1 MAVTAEEEGARRFPP
16 RAARAGRAY
25 IGSFTSA
32 GGHGITTTAVDPATG
47 ALTVLG
53 ATDAVQDPSFLALS
67 ADGAVLYAV
76 SQSSANGAA
85 GAFSLKDHAMPQLL
99 GRTVPVGGGAPTHLS
114 LHRGHL
120 LTADYATGTV
130 SVLSLDDDGGLGELR
145 CVLEHEGDGP
155 DKERQSGPHAHMVL
169 PDPSGRWVVSADLGT
184 DSVRICELDVSTGEL
199 EIERELGLRSGAGP
213 RHLTFHP
220 RGDRAYVVNE
230 LESVVTVCHWDA
242 EAGRLRPVA
251 EVPVVPSDAEGPN
264 YPAELVVSADGRFAW
279 VANRGHNS
287 IAVLSVDESG
297 DLLELLETVDCGG
310 DWPRHLTLDP
320 SGRRL
325 YAANER
331 SGDVTWFD
339 VDPDTGTPKPAGS
352 LPVTAASCVVFG

>member
-1 MAVTAEEEGARRFPP
+1 MAAH
-16 RAARAGRAY
+16 AY

-32 GGHGITTTAVDPATG
+32 GGRGVTTAAVDPATG
-47 ALTVLG
+47 SLTALG
-53 ATDAVQDPSFLALS
+53 ATDAVADPSFLALS
-67 ADGAVLYAV
+67 GDGRVLYAV
-76 SQSSANGAA
+76 SERGEEGAA
-85 GAFSLKDHAMPQLL
+85 AAFSLRDPGVPGPL
-99 GRTVPVGGGAPTHLS
+99 GAAVPVGGGAPTHLC
-114 LHRGHL
+114 LYKGHL
-120 LTADYATGTV
+120 LTANYATGSV
-130 SVLSLDDDGGLGELR
+130 SVLSLNEDGSVGTLR
-145 CVLEHEGDGP
+145 SVLQHEGDGP

-184 DSVRICELDVSTGEL
+184 DSVRICELDTATGEL

-230 LESVVTVCHWDA
+230 LKPVVTVCHWDA

-251 EVPVVPSDAEGPN
+251 EVTVLLAGAEGPN
-264 YPAELVVSADGRFAW
+264 YPSEVVVSPDGRFVW

-287 IAVLSVDESG
+287 IAVLSADEAG
-297 DLLELLETVDCGG
+297 DGLELLKTVGCGG

-339 VDPDTGTPKPAGS
+339 VDPDTGTPKRAGS
-352 LPVTAASCVVFG
+352 IPVPAASCVVFG